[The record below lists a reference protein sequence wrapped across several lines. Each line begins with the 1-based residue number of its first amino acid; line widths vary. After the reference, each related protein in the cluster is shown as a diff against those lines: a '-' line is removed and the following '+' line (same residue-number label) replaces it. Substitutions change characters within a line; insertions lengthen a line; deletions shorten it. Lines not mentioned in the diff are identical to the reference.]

1 VRPPVRPDCGL
12 DAGPATESVARCIG
26 NRDSY
31 GEHRPPR
38 EAVLASSKGRASSS
52 TLQAVSRKIKSLATA
67 CALVSAAAGCSVSVG
82 STSGDSGSCA
92 AEMHFQGSLYL
103 GAGWARANKV
113 VEIPRSHLHRLGN
126 GTVPPCHESG
136 QSSRTAQLIGVARIS
151 GVEPAIAL
159 AVLPEGFIY
168 LRRGAALPNVLKSA
182 RWINWVTP

>member
-1 VRPPVRPDCGL
+1 MEVF
-12 DAGPATESVARCIG
+12 
-26 NRDSY
+26 
-31 GEHRPPR
+31 
-38 EAVLASSKGRASSS
+38 ASRKGRDRNS
-52 TLQAVSRKIKSLATA
+52 TLQAVSRKIKSLAAA
-67 CALVSAAAGCSVSVG
+67 CALVSAAAGCSGSVG

-92 AEMHFQGSLYL
+92 AEMHFRGSLYL

-113 VEIPRSHLHRLGN
+113 AEIPMSHLHRLGN

-151 GVEPAIAL
+151 GVEPATAL